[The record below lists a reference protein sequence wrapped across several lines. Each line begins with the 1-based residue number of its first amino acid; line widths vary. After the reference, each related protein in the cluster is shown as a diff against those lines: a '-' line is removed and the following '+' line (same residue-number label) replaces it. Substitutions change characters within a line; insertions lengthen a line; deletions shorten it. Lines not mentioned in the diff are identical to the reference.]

1 MKRLLPIVSALK
13 GLSLPRWGAAFACLA
28 LAGCGHGTPQ
38 RTPLQN
44 AGLYTVEDTVRHVI
58 CYSKGYDT
66 LSCVRIPQRPAIIG
80 LQGGDIAGA
89 SGASKTQA
97 EPPQVAR

>member
-28 LAGCGHGTPQ
+28 LAGCAPTEAQG
-38 RTPLQN
+38 RFAADCN
-44 AGLYTVEDTVRHVI
+44 RAGGYVANSGQ
-58 CYSKGYDT
+58 CYAPIK
-66 LSCVRIPQRPAIIG
+66 IPPHDSIVG

-89 SGASKTQA
+89 G
-97 EPPQVAR
+97 VR